1 MNQLKVVSMNGQ
13 LVTESRDV
21 ARMIDKKHA
30 HLMRD
35 IQGYKNVLDQNPN
48 LDYGQ
53 NSKLSSDDFFIEST
67 YQSNTGQNY
76 KCFLLTRK
84 GCDMVAN
91 KMTGQKGVL
100 FTAEY
105 VTRFEEMQKE
115 LTKNNV
121 PQTQL
126 EILQGTINQLVEQ
139 DKRVSKLENDI
150 NNISNIISIS
160 SNEWRE
166 KAVSILRKIA
176 QQWTGVE
183 PYRSVT
189 NLSYER
195 LEKRANCN
203 LNIRVNNRKKNAIA
217 NGMGKTH
224 VKSIKKI
231 DVIAENKRLT
241 EIYLQVIKEMAIQF
255 GINIDDFKHETGIM
269 Q

>member
-1 MNQLKVVSMNGQ
+1 MNQLTKMFDN
-13 LVTESRDV
+13 
-21 ARMIDKKHA
+21 
-30 HLMRD
+30 
-35 IQGYKNVLDQNPN
+35 QN
-48 LDYGQ
+48 LTI
-53 NSKLSSDDFFIEST
+53 IEIE
-67 YQSNTGQNY
+67 GEP
-76 KCFLLTRK
+76 KFLLKDVCNILEIGNPSQVKTRLEDGVISNEVIQDRLGRNQNATFINEDGLYDVILDSRK
-84 GCDMVAN
+84 KEAKRFRKWITSEVIPSIR
-91 KMTGQKGVL
+91 KTGSYQVEQPKS
-100 FTAEY
+100 
-105 VTRFEEMQKE
+105 
-115 LTKNNV
+115 
-121 PQTQL
+121 QL

-203 LNIRVNNRKKNAIA
+203 LNIRLNNRKKNAIA

-255 GINIDDFKHETGIM
+255 GINIDNFKHETEVM